1 MRPFAIFNRKSLT
14 SGLLATA
21 MLALGS
27 SGCVVDAVQPRTIVI
42 DESDGTL
49 RMAPDMAA
57 RLQCEDGLLLVC
69 STGGGRLSNRECR
82 CLR

>member
-21 MLALGS
+21 TLALGS

-49 RMAPDMAA
+49 LMAPDMAA
-57 RLQCEDGLLLVC
+57 HLQCEDGLLLVC
-69 STGGGRLSNRECR
+69 STGGGRLSARECR
-82 CLR
+82 CDR